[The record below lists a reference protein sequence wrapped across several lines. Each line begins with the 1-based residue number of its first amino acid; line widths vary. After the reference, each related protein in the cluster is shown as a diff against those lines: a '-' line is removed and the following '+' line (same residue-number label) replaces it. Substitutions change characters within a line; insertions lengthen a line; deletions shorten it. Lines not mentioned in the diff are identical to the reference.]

1 MKNKLIKS
9 TKIISLFLVVFTLGI
24 STTYAQ
30 KDPEKVAKQQKKI
43 QKAHKKGLSELY
55 KIEPA
60 AKGQIASAYGYAVFT
75 NTGVNL
81 FVLSSGNGK
90 GLAINKATGQQTYM
104 KMISLGAGVG
114 IGLKSYYAIFVFED
128 KSGFDNFL
136 ESGWSADGQADATA
150 DAGEQGGGVS
160 IAMTVAPGVQLYQIA
175 DKGLAAQA
183 TVQGVKFLVDDSLN

>member
-1 MKNKLIKS
+1 MLNKIQIKNSVIAILAM
-9 TKIISLFLVVFTLGI
+9 VFMFGI
-24 STTYAQ
+24 TNTYAQ

-60 AKGQIASAYGYAVFT
+60 AQSKIASAYGYAVFT

-90 GLAINKATGQQTYM
+90 GIAINKATGQQTYM

-128 KSGFDNFL
+128 KAGFDNFL

-150 DAGEQGGGVS
+150 DTGDQGGGVS
-160 IAMTVAPGVQLYQIA
+160 VAMTVAPGVLLYQIA